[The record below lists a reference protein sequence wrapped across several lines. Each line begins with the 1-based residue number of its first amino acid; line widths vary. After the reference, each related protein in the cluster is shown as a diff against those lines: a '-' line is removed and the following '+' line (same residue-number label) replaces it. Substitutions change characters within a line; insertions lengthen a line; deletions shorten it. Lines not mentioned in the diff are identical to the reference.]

1 MNMEITER
9 RPLVRIVAARQQP
22 SEEILATEQKP
33 SGAALALDPA
43 KGPAVVRADKAPPHG
58 AEAGEAPRLVGQ
70 SDAGFSP
77 GGDAANWRKMSLRE
91 LYTTH
96 DGKVSDKWSLYL
108 TEYDRLFAPYRD
120 RPIRILEIGTQNGGS
135 LELWSKYFAKA
146 KKVVGCDINQDCA
159 RLRYDDPRISVV
171 IGNANVE
178 RTRKQI
184 LRACDSFDIIIDDGS
199 HQSSDVICSFAKY
212 FPHLNDGGLY
222 VVEDLHCSYWKEF
235 AGGLFNPASSI
246 GFFKLLVDV
255 VHREHWGI
263 DKARSELLH
272 KFEERYGVNFL
283 EGALRKVHS
292 LEFANSLCFIRKQD
306 DQTNLLGPRIVAGR
320 ADVISPLRASNGM
333 SCLQFDQ
340 RDSKWSSQTIDHE
353 MLLRAEILGAE
364 IGAEREHETSQK
376 MAADDRALG
385 EARGQLAQIQG
396 ASAAREREL
405 QSQLDAASQ
414 KMAAA
419 EGALAELREQLAQT
433 QAASAVRERELQ
445 SQLDAASQKMAA
457 DEGALAELRE
467 QLNQAQTAS
476 AARERELQSQLEAAS
491 QKMAAAERALAELS
505 GQLTLTETG
514 SAARER
520 EVQRQLDAA
529 SQKMVAAERAL
540 AETEAG
546 SAARERELQRQVEA
560 TEAGSAARERELQ
573 RQVEAASQKMA
584 TNERA
589 LAEAR
594 EQLALIEAASTARE
608 RELQSQLDTASQKM
622 AADERALT
630 EARTQ
635 RAQAEARLNERF
647 GEIATLT
654 QLLHQTES
662 VAEWM
667 RQIASVLLGGR
678 SRRGRLAWFLPG
690 PAAHA
695 LRKIQLKRRGLF
707 DAAAYFKANS
717 DVARSGADPLRHYVD
732 FGIKEGRR
740 RG

>member
-1 MNMEITER
+1 MRADEVQAQGTEIS
-9 RPLVRIVAARQQP
+9 AARRR
-22 SEEILATEQKP
+22 LAQK
-33 SGAALALDPA
+33 D
-43 KGPAVVRADKAPPHG
+43 
-58 AEAGEAPRLVGQ
+58 VGL
-70 SDAGFSP
+70 SPDRDAG
-77 GGDAANWRKMSLRE
+77 NWRMKDLRQ
-91 LYTTH
+91 LYETH

-120 RPIRILEIGTQNGGS
+120 RPVRILEIGIQNGGS
-135 LELWSKYFAKA
+135 LELWGKYFAKA
-146 KKVVGCDINQDCA
+146 EKIVGCDINQDCM
-159 RLRYDDPRISVV
+159 RLQYDDPRISVV
-171 IGNANVE
+171 LGNANAE

-184 LRACDSFDIIIDDGS
+184 LRTSDSFDIIIDDGS
-199 HQSSDVICSFAKY
+199 HQSNDIICSFAKY
-212 FPHLNDGGLY
+212 FSCLNEGGLY

-235 AGGLFNPASSI
+235 AGGLYNPASSI

-283 EGALRKVHS
+283 EGALRKIHS
-292 LEFANSLCFIRKQD
+292 LEFANSLCFIRKQE
-306 DQTNLLGPRIVAGR
+306 DQTNLLGPRIVAGTS
-320 ADVISPLRASNGM
+320 DVISPLRASNGM
-333 SCLQFDQ
+333 KCLQFDQ
-340 RDSKWSSQTIDHE
+340 RDSKWSNRTTDHE

-364 IGAEREHETSQK
+364 IGAERERELQSQLG
-376 MAADDRALG
+376 AASQRIVADDRALG
-385 EARGQLAQIQG
+385 EARGQLTQVQG

-414 KMAAA
+414 KMAVA
-419 EGALAELREQLAQT
+419 EGALAELREQLTQT
-433 QAASAVRERELQ
+433 QAASAARERELQ
-445 SQLDAASQKMAA
+445 SQLDAASQKMVV

-467 QLNQAQTAS
+467 QLNQAQAAS
-476 AARERELQSQLEAAS
+476 AARERELQGQLDAAS

-529 SQKMVAAERAL
+529 SQKMAAAERAL

-546 SAARERELQRQVEA
+546 SAARERELQRQVD
-560 TEAGSAARERELQ
+560 
-573 RQVEAASQKMA
+573 AASQKMD
-584 TNERA
+584 TNDRA

-594 EQLALIEAASTARE
+594 GQLTLIEAASAARE
-608 RELQSQLDTASQKM
+608 RELQSQLDAASQKK
-622 AADERALT
+622 AADDCALT
-630 EARTQ
+630 EGRKQ
-635 RAQAEARLNERF
+635 LAQVEARLSERF
-647 GEIATLT
+647 SEISMLS
-654 QLLHQTES
+654 QLLREAES
-662 VAEWM
+662 AAEWM
-667 RQIASVLLGGR
+667 RQTASVLLGGG

-707 DAAAYFKANS
+707 DAAAYIKAHS

-732 FGIKEGRR
+732 NGIKERRR

>member
-1 MNMEITER
+1 MESTER
-9 RPLVRIVAARQQP
+9 RPLVRIVAARQQANG
-22 SEEILATEQKP
+22 EAQGTEQKS
-33 SGAALALDPA
+33 SGAALALDPT
-43 KGPAVVRADKAPPHG
+43 KGPAVMRAEEAPPQG
-58 AEAGEAPRLVGQ
+58 AEIGTARGRVAQKDV
-70 SDAGFSP
+70 GFSP
-77 GGDAANWRKMSLRE
+77 SRDAGNWRMMDLRQ
-91 LYTTH
+91 LYETH

-120 RPIRILEIGTQNGGS
+120 RPVRILEIGIQNGGS
-135 LELWSKYFAKA
+135 LELWGKYFAKA
-146 KKVVGCDINQDCA
+146 EKIVGCDINQDCI
-159 RLRYDDPRISVV
+159 RLQYDDPRISVV
-171 IGNANVE
+171 VGNANAE

-199 HQSSDVICSFAKY
+199 HQSSDVICSFSKY
-212 FPHLNDGGLY
+212 FSCLNEGGLY

-235 AGGLFNPASSI
+235 AGGLYNPASSI

-272 KFEERYGVNFL
+272 KFEERYGFQFL
-283 EGALRKVHS
+283 EGTLRKVHS
-292 LEFANSLCFIRKQD
+292 LEFTNSLCFIRKQE
-306 DQTNLLGPRIVAGR
+306 DQTNQLGPRIVAGR
-320 ADVISPLRASNGM
+320 SDVISPLRASNGM
-333 SCLQFDQ
+333 KCLQFDQ
-340 RDSKWSSQTIDHE
+340 RDSKWSSQTTDHE

-364 IGAEREHETSQK
+364 IGAERERELQGQLGAASQK
-376 MAADDRALG
+376 TALDDRALS
-385 EARGQLAQIQG
+385 EARGQLTQIQG

-419 EGALAELREQLAQT
+419 EGALAELREQLTQT
-433 QAASAVRERELQ
+433 QAASAARVRELQ

-467 QLNQAQTAS
+467 QLNQAQAAS

-529 SQKMVAAERAL
+529 SRKMAAAERAL

-546 SAARERELQRQVEA
+546 SAARERELQRQVD
-560 TEAGSAARERELQ
+560 
-573 RQVEAASQKMA
+573 AASQKMA

-594 EQLALIEAASTARE
+594 GQLTLTEAASAARE
-608 RELQSQLDTASQKM
+608 RELQSQLDAASQKK
-622 AADERALT
+622 AADDRALA
-630 EARTQ
+630 EAHTQ
-635 RAQAEARLNERF
+635 RAQAEARLSERF

-654 QLLHQTES
+654 QLLRETERLLGEAES
-662 VAEWM
+662 AAEWM
-667 RQIASVLLGGR
+667 RQTASVLLGGR

-707 DAAAYFKANS
+707 DPAAYFKAHH